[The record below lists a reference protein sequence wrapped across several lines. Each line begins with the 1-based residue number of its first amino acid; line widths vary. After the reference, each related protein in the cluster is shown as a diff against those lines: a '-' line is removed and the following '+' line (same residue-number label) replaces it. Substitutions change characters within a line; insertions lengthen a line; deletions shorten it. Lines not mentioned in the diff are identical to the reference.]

1 MSNIDTLIEKY
12 VQLRDRKKAIEDE
25 HKAQLAP
32 YKEAMQR
39 LEDAFQTSMQ
49 EMGLKSLKSPHGTVY
64 QSEVANA
71 KVRDFDAALKFI
83 VDNERYDLL
92 ERRVNKT
99 TLQSILEE
107 GDIDEVPGVELTRAL
122 KINVRRS

>member
-1 MSNIDTLIEKY
+1 MPNIDTLIEKY

-39 LEDAFQTSMQ
+39 LEEAFQDRMQ
-49 EMGLKSLKSPHGTVY
+49 EMGLKSLKSSHGTVY

-71 KVRDFDAALKFI
+71 KVRDFDATLKFI
-83 VDNERYDLL
+83 MDNERYDLL
-92 ERRVNKT
+92 ERRVNKI